1 MILESRLQFLQDV
14 ARVERIA
21 TLGLGSFSR
30 TDVYI
35 VIVLVLVVVL
45 EFRNRKDRARG

>member
-35 VIVLVLVVVL
+35 VIVLVVVL